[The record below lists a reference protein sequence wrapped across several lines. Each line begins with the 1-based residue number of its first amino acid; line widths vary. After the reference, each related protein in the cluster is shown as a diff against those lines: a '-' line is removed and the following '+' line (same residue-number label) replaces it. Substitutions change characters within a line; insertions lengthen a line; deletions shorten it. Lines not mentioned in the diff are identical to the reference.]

1 MPARLKV
8 QRTRLQ
14 SLFASDMAARCQTE
28 FVQANIRYHKSP
40 DVMKSKLSNVS
51 DAKVGCYCGDH
62 TECSLYSFVCSISRK
77 FQSWIDKSAY
87 LKRHNFEI
95 ELNENSENILRQCV
109 NYRLGPSM
117 LAKTAKSR
125 VHTACHKVNHGTGN
139 SIVILCEAAG
149 SPIQPGTKVAKSLNK
164 LEDHSDQMRNCKY
177 SENSINH
184 RNARKH
190 ALYDIH
196 GRHQEEKDY
205 TKNKL
210 LPVTKNSPMY
220 PKDHSHGRLRKSTRL
235 SNK

>member
-1 MPARLKV
+1 
-8 QRTRLQ
+8 
-14 SLFASDMAARCQTE
+14 
-28 FVQANIRYHKSP
+28 
-40 DVMKSKLSNVS
+40 
-51 DAKVGCYCGDH
+51 
-62 TECSLYSFVCSISRK
+62 
-77 FQSWIDKSAY
+77 
-87 LKRHNFEI
+87 
-95 ELNENSENILRQCV
+95 
-109 NYRLGPSM
+109 M
-117 LAKTAKSR
+117 LAKTAKSANTQKVEALNRSIRSTVPVNVTYARNFTGR

-149 SPIQPGTKVAKSLNK
+149 SPIQPGTKVAKSLKK

-196 GRHQEEKDY
+196 ARHQEEKDY

-220 PKDHSHGRLRKSTRL
+220 PKDHSYGRLRKSTRL